1 MFCKNSWYFF
11 MNKYIYMY
19 IDIYKDIRMHIVS
32 SSILH
37 NKKINT
43 FQGISTNRSISSQK
57 PS

>member
-1 MFCKNSWYFF
+1 
-11 MNKYIYMY
+11 MY

-57 PS
+57 LS